1 MHPETTWIFF
11 GLPPLTLSTYL
22 LELVTPPPPSPD
34 VCSYF
39 KKLQVSRY
47 VCVLGKHKSLV
58 NFWTS
63 SCKPKPSKNEV
74 LLPQNE
80 GGGVIH
86 DHFQSQTF
94 VLQKI
99 CVQFRFKKVNF
110 RSARSP
116 SISVDTGIGVV
127 ATYIITYIIFIE
139 FFLAK
144 LEQILQR
151 ILCMYIEK
159 SERQIITIDA
169 LWHKHNLFST
179 QTLVAK

>member
-1 MHPETTWIFF
+1 M
-11 GLPPLTLSTYL
+11 
-22 LELVTPPPPSPD
+22 
-34 VCSYF
+34 
-39 KKLQVSRY
+39 
-47 VCVLGKHKSLV
+47 GKHKSLV

-127 ATYIITYIIFIE
+127 ATYIITSYLLS
-139 FFLAK
+139 FLSKVGANTSK
-144 LEQILQR
+144 NS
-151 ILCMYIEK
+151 MYVCI
-159 SERQIITIDA
+159 
-169 LWHKHNLFST
+169 
-179 QTLVAK
+179 

>member
-1 MHPETTWIFF
+1 M
-11 GLPPLTLSTYL
+11 
-22 LELVTPPPPSPD
+22 
-34 VCSYF
+34 CSYF

-127 ATYIITYIIFIE
+127 ATYIITSYLLS
-139 FFLAK
+139 FLSKVGANTSK
-144 LEQILQR
+144 NS
-151 ILCMYIEK
+151 MYVYRKIRK
-159 SERQIITIDA
+159 A
-169 LWHKHNLFST
+169 NHHN
-179 QTLVAK
+179 

>member
-1 MHPETTWIFF
+1 MEKA
-11 GLPPLTLSTYL
+11 TLGFHIYKMWQILKCFAGTFHRAQTLKLGGVYL
-22 LELVTPPPPSPD
+22 QNRVRGTFWNFLKKWGNEWNFHKLHSFPRNLEHCVLMCAPT
-34 VCSYF
+34 YF
-39 KKLQVSRY
+39 KKLQ

-116 SISVDTGIGVV
+116 SISVDAGRSS
-127 ATYIITYIIFIE
+127 YKIT
-139 FFLAK
+139 
-144 LEQILQR
+144 
-151 ILCMYIEK
+151 
-159 SERQIITIDA
+159 S
-169 LWHKHNLFST
+169 S
-179 QTLVAK
+179 

>member
-1 MHPETTWIFF
+1 M
-11 GLPPLTLSTYL
+11 
-22 LELVTPPPPSPD
+22 
-34 VCSYF
+34 
-39 KKLQVSRY
+39 
-47 VCVLGKHKSLV
+47 GKHKSLV

-116 SISVDTGIGVV
+116 SISVDTGRSSS
-127 ATYIITYIIFIE
+127 YIHNYIIFID
-139 FFLAK
+139 FFK
-144 LEQILQR
+144 QSWRLQR

-179 QTLVAK
+179 QTLVAKWLLVGLSLFLRKCSGFEFIIVLTVVDHI

>member
-1 MHPETTWIFF
+1 MF
-11 GLPPLTLSTYL
+11 
-22 LELVTPPPPSPD
+22 
-34 VCSYF
+34 
-39 KKLQVSRY
+39 
-47 VCVLGKHKSLV
+47 LGKHKSLV

-127 ATYIITYIIFIE
+127 ATYIITSYLLSFKQSWSKYFKE
-139 FFLAK
+139 FYVC
-144 LEQILQR
+144 I
-151 ILCMYIEK
+151 
-159 SERQIITIDA
+159 
-169 LWHKHNLFST
+169 
-179 QTLVAK
+179 